1 MFRDPNRQRLIRGTI
16 LQALYL
22 NAFGVDAPVNIH
34 DPYAMPRGVLAR
46 VMELSHVIPARSE
59 MNAAVRYL
67 QQKGYV
73 EAVWDED
80 GEFTLVRLTTQG
92 MDLVEG
98 NLKDPGVLLPRR

>member
-1 MFRDPNRQRLIRGTI
+1 MLRDPNRQRLVRGTI
-16 LQALYL
+16 LQALYI
-22 NAFGVDAPVNIH
+22 NAMGADPPVNVQ

-46 VMELSHVIPARSE
+46 VLELSHLLPSRSE

-73 EAVWDED
+73 EAAWDEE
-80 GEFTLVRLTTQG
+80 GEFTLVRLTGAG

-98 NLKDPGVLLPRR
+98 TTRDPGVLFPRR